1 MNIHLVGPFPPP
13 FGGVSVHVMR
23 LRRRLLEAGHQC
35 AVWGIHD
42 DPKERLFELGA
53 WRRGLRKLR
62 LVEDDAIFH
71 FHASHLVA
79 GLLAPT
85 RSRVLFSVHNE
96 RIHQTLTGGRFPRQW
111 LVRKIT
117 ARNFR
122 RVRRLVAVSEQA
134 KERLV
139 RFGFDGSTI
148 SVINAYLAPSREEAA
163 NPDNVEEMRAFR
175 RRFDIVATA
184 NAGVLRFF
192 EGEDLYGIDM
202 CLDMIARIGKDHP
215 GFGLVLALPG
225 AEGTEYL
232 ATLQARAEEL
242 GVSTR
247 ILWLLR
253 PGAYHPILQ
262 ECDMFLRPTNTEG
275 FSISVAES
283 FEFGLPVVASDAVP
297 RPEGCLVFRNRNV
310 DDFVAKVGQ
319 AIREMAMWS
328 KRSLAA
334 REPDHFQQLLRV
346 YESLVGTTDNPTP
359 AGNHG
364 APSAV
369 DPNRD
374 RA

>member
-1 MNIHLVGPFPPP
+1 M
-13 FGGVSVHVMR
+13 
-23 LRRRLLEAGHQC
+23 
-35 AVWGIHD
+35 
-42 DPKERLFELGA
+42 
-53 WRRGLRKLR
+53 RKLR
-62 LVEDDAIFH
+62 LVEDDAVFH

-79 GLLAPT
+79 GLLAPV
-85 RSRVLFSVHNE
+85 RSRVLFTVHNE

-111 LVRKIT
+111 LVRRIT
-117 ARNFR
+117 ARSFR

-134 KERLV
+134 RDQLV
-139 RFGFDGSTI
+139 RFGFDGSAI
-148 SVINAYLAPSREEAA
+148 SVINAYLSPSGEEAA
-163 NPDNVEEMRAFR
+163 NPDNAEEMRAFR

-202 CLDMIARIGKDHP
+202 CLEMIARIRKDHSAL
-215 GFGLVLALPG
+215 GLVLALPG
-225 AEGTEYL
+225 AEGSEYL
-232 ATLQARAEEL
+232 ATLQARAKEL
-242 GVSTR
+242 GVSNR

-297 RPEGCLVFRNRNV
+297 RPAGCLVFRNRDV

-319 AIREMAMWS
+319 AIRETAMWS
-328 KRSLAA
+328 KRSRAA
-334 REPDHFQQLLRV
+334 REPDHFQKLLRV
-346 YESLVGTTDNPTP
+346 YESLVGTSGDATP
-359 AGNHG
+359 AGDHG
-364 APSAV
+364 ALSAT

-374 RA
+374 PA